1 MRYRAADQME
11 TVATPVEAESAPTD
25 AAPQAAKGS
34 RGGRR
39 LLAAALLVA
48 LLMAVAGGAFAFA
61 NASLSSRYSPGRAL
75 LDYFAAQKRGDAAGM
90 MANATFLRPAGSS
103 DDLFQRAAVAAM
115 LQIPQNSDVSDVRIL
130 SSASVD
136 SSAVEPNSI
145 LLPNRWRS
153 CGWRVPNWNWLAR
166 LLPRAQRCAAPGTA
180 PTRCQSFAKGSTW
193 RLDVVT
199 AQWPKT
205 LGRS

>member
-1 MRYRAADQME
+1 ME
-11 TVATPVEAESAPTD
+11 TVATPVEPESAPTD
-25 AAPQAAKGS
+25 AAPQAAKRS

-75 LDYFAAQKRGDAAGM
+75 LDYFAAQKRGDASGM

-130 SSASVD
+130 SSTSVD
-136 SSAVEPNSI
+136 SSATNVRVSMTWAGASRVDRKSTRLNSSHVEISYAVFCLKKKN
-145 LLPNRWRS
+145 
-153 CGWRVPNWNWLAR
+153 
-166 LLPRAQRCAAPGTA
+166 
-180 PTRCQSFAKGSTW
+180 
-193 RLDVVT
+193 
-199 AQWPKT
+199 
-205 LGRS
+205 